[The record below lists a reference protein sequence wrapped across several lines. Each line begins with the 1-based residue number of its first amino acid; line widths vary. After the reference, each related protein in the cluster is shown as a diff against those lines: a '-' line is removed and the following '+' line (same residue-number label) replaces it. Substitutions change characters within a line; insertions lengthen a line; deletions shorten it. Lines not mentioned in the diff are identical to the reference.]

1 MREKVPKFIDE
12 FLGDDKT
19 VKHAKYCKTL
29 RFVYKGGNCPGE
41 KQNIILLKKLGLL
54 SFVWVKFHKSGK
66 KEVNILSLRYTR
78 SLIP

>member
-41 KQNIILLKKLGLL
+41 KQNIILLKKLTFLTE
-54 SFVWVKFHKSGK
+54 SYIRKQKAQAQVK
-66 KEVNILSLRYTR
+66 
-78 SLIP
+78 